1 MICSNIVNE
10 STDKYEEYIEDER
23 EYEKDLKELICSHD
37 LLMKDLKSFLLKLSI
52 DELINLIKYIY
63 EFKIKYD
70 HIQYQINF
78 IQNQINSNKQQL
90 NLIKNQFFISNIQQ
104 LNKDIQQL
112 KLDLQEILS
121 QENRNILSNNL
132 TIEKVNHTSN
142 LDINEKHFPLIQSE
156 DEDEEEEEEDE
167 ELVAFVNSD
176 STLRINQKIRLSN
189 NIVRW
194 LRGPI
199 KVMLDGTMH
208 AVDVCAQGTH
218 ISDSALQAVKQ
229 GLDKQKMTL
238 SKEEEE
244 EEEEEI
250 VNNSMKYPFIEI
262 TSEWKFQEEN
272 SDRGYSSPSI
282 WMINKKN
289 KMRFLFK
296 IQELPLCAANE
307 WLAYVL
313 GRYLGLPINHVQI
326 SIYENNLITIHKDVA
341 KYNEKTIT
349 FMDLP
354 KQKRRTIL
362 TYPIIESMDLFDK
375 IIQNVDRNPRN
386 ILITILKKNHINDEN
401 IKLKIHF
408 IDHSSCFGMG
418 KLNGISVVASKFH
431 SNHLAVVKFDPIH
444 KSKQFEKYLKKL
456 PIEDRPL
463 ISKTLHRFAT
473 ITDYQFDS
481 WINQIKDL
489 LSISQYNRIQNVL
502 RKQRDIAKFYS
513 IQWGFSNMK

>member
-1 MICSNIVNE
+1 MATSVREEKHQTKNFQKDDDFDIHQQ
-10 STDKYEEYIEDER
+10 STDNYSSCSTTCEDEQTTLDDM
-23 EYEKDLKELICSHD
+23 ED
-37 LLMKDLKSFLLKLSI
+37 KSWFS
-52 DELINLIKYIY
+52 
-63 EFKIKYD
+63 
-70 HIQYQINF
+70 
-78 IQNQINSNKQQL
+78 
-90 NLIKNQFFISNIQQ
+90 SNIQS
-104 LNKDIQQL
+104 
-112 KLDLQEILS
+112 LDDL
-121 QENRNILSNNL
+121 
-132 TIEKVNHTSN
+132 VNHTSN

-156 DEDEEEEEEDE
+156 DEEEEEEEE

-244 EEEEEI
+244 EI

-289 KMRFLFK
+289 KTRFLFK

-313 GRYLGLPINHVQI
+313 GRYLGLPINQVQI
-326 SIYENNLITIHKDVA
+326 SIYENNLITIHKHVA
-341 KYNEKTIT
+341 KHNEKTIT

-362 TYPIIESMDLFDK
+362 TYPIIECMDLFDK

-386 ILITILKKNHINDEN
+386 ILITILKTNHINDEN
-401 IKLKIHF
+401 IKLKIHL

-431 SNHLAVVKFDPIH
+431 SNHLAIVKFDPIH
-444 KSKQFEKYLKKL
+444 KSKQFEKYLKKH

-473 ITDYQFDS
+473 ITDFQFDS

-513 IQWGFSNMK
+513 IQWGFSNIK